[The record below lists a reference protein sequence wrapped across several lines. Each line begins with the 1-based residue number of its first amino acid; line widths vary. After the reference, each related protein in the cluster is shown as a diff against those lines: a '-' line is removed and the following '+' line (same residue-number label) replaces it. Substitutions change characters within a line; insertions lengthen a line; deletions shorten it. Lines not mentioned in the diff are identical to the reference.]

1 MAMTSIPRSSFMGF
15 SASRPYIV
23 TGRAHLR
30 FHDGDVVFLDN
41 EVP

>member
-1 MAMTSIPRSSFMGF
+1 MGF

-23 TGRAHLR
+23 TGAKVLR
-30 FHDGDVVFLDN
+30 SGGGDVVFLDN